1 MAGSREQNR
10 FFLRSCCGLRSIA
23 SRILRILCLESYI
36 CTFQAV
42 IKDIEQILGVAVVN
56 EELLQ
61 KLSEDEDQKQ
71 ELSDQKALTA
81 DGDRVK
87 AVSII
92 QER

>member
-1 MAGSREQNR
+1 M
-10 FFLRSCCGLRSIA
+10 
-23 SRILRILCLESYI
+23 ESYI

-61 KLSEDEDQKQ
+61 KLSEDEDQKH